1 MALTWHCVEACHNAI
16 REASKNTVPTI
27 SASSALLVRELVM
40 RKLLIVLSFSQFG
53 YHSVEDTGEKWASHE
68 RCIEVAIF
76 LTMSPHFIQ
85 VWSRR

>member
-1 MALTWHCVEACHNAI
+1 
-16 REASKNTVPTI
+16 
-27 SASSALLVRELVM
+27 M
-40 RKLLIVLSFSQFG
+40 RKLLIVLSFSKFG
-53 YHSVEDTGEKWASHE
+53 YHSVEDTGEKWVSHE

>member
-1 MALTWHCVEACHNAI
+1 
-16 REASKNTVPTI
+16 
-27 SASSALLVRELVM
+27 M
-40 RKLLIVLSFSQFG
+40 RKLLIVLSFSKFG